1 MWPGSH
7 IARTSQHLRP
17 VCHQAPPRASPSDP
31 VHFSAW
37 PFDAVLLTLVVL
49 VAVAVFALI
58 LPILVWRRLG
68 RLAGVVPRLDA
79 LVSQLTTV
87 QATIAL
93 IDQRVGR
100 LHSQLAE
107 DNAQLREQVG
117 GRLDAFKLALAAT
130 LAEDRVQL
138 LRQLTEQREQLT
150 ASLAEHRTR
159 GAEQSSRAL
168 VTLQDSM
175 RSGFD
180 SLHQQLG
187 AALLRNSTDLGQR
200 VEVLTKVTDERLKE
214 IAGQVDKRLSDG
226 FEKTTATFTDVI
238 KRLALIDEAQKKITA
253 LSIDVVSLQEI
264 LVDKRSRGAFGEV
277 QLAQLVANVMPP
289 QSYALQ
295 HHLGNDRIADCALFL
310 PYPLGTICIDSKFPL
325 EAFRFMTDNS
335 RAEIERK
342 RAEGQFKQDIRKH
355 IKDIAERY
363 IVRDVTA
370 DSAIMFIPAEAVFA
384 EIQAHHPDL
393 VDLAQSHRVWLT
405 SPTTLW
411 AILNTASAVLKDAAT
426 REQVDIIQQHLGHLG
441 DDFQRFRTRMD
452 KLVIH
457 IQQANKDVDEV
468 NISARKITE
477 RFEKIE
483 RVELEAPEAS
493 KPPSRQASPQVTDPE
508 L

>member
-1 MWPGSH
+1 M
-7 IARTSQHLRP
+7 I
-17 VCHQAPPRASPSDP
+17 DP
-31 VHFSAW
+31 VTPASLGL
-37 PFDAVLLTLVVL
+37 DAVPAWLATSTLVSFVVL
-49 VAVAVFALI
+49 V
-58 LPILVWRRLG
+58 LVMMMLWRRVARIASG
-68 RLAGVVPRLDA
+68 DPRLDTI
-79 LVSQLTTV
+79 STQITTGL
-87 QATIAL
+87 ATSEL
-93 IDQRVGR
+93 IDQRLGR
-100 LHSQLAE
+100 LHSQLAG

-117 GRLDAFKLALAAT
+117 TRLDAFKLALSAT
-130 LAEDRVQL
+130 LAEDRAHFVREL
-138 LRQLTEQREQLT
+138 SAQREQLT
-150 ASLAEHRTR
+150 ANLAEHRTR
-159 GAEQSSRAL
+159 VEQQNTRAL
-168 VTLQDSM
+168 ATLQHSM
-175 RSGFD
+175 RTGFD

-187 AALLRNSTDLGQR
+187 EALLRSSTDLGQR
-200 VEVLTKVTDERLKE
+200 VEALTRVTDERLKA

-253 LSIDVVSLQEI
+253 LSSDVVSLQEI

-295 HHLGNDRIADCALFL
+295 HRLGNERIADCALFL
-310 PYPLGTICIDSKFPL
+310 PYPTGTICIDSKFPL
-325 EAFRFMTDNS
+325 ESFRFMTDNT
-335 RAEIERK
+335 RAEVDRK
-342 RAEGQFKQDIRKH
+342 RAEAQFKQDIRKH
-355 IKDIAERY
+355 IKDIAEKY

-393 VDLAQSHRVWLT
+393 VELAQANRVWLT

-426 REQVDIIQQHLGHLG
+426 REQVDIIQQHLGYLA

-452 KLVIH
+452 KLAVH

-483 RVELEAPEAS
+483 RVELEGPDAS
-493 KPPSRQASPQVTDPE
+493 KASARQAVEDGIDPE
-508 L
+508 R

>member
-1 MWPGSH
+1 MNFSN
-7 IARTSQHLRP
+7 LP
-17 VCHQAPPRASPSDP
+17 VDTVGVAL
-31 VHFSAW
+31 
-37 PFDAVLLTLVVL
+37 AVLAAAAVCALVL
-49 VAVAVFALI
+49 Q
-58 LPILVWRRLG
+58 ILVWRRVG
-68 RLAGVVPRLDA
+68 RLQSADVRLDVIA
-79 LVSQLTTV
+79 AQLTAA
-87 QATIAL
+87 QATSEL

-130 LAEDRVQL
+130 LAEDRAHL

-150 ASLAEHRTR
+150 ASLAEHRMR
-159 GAEQSSRAL
+159 GEEQNTRAL
-168 VTLQDSM
+168 ATLQDSM

-295 HHLGNDRIADCALFL
+295 HRLGNDRIADCALFL
-310 PYPLGTICIDSKFPL
+310 PYPIGTICIDAKFPL
-325 EAFRFMTDNS
+325 EAFRFMTDIS
-335 RAEIERK
+335 RAEVERK

-393 VDLAQSHRVWLT
+393 VDLAQSQRVWLT

-441 DDFQRFRTRMD
+441 DDFQRFRMRMD
-452 KLVIH
+452 KLAIH

-468 NISARKITE
+468 NISARKISE

-483 RVELEAPEAS
+483 RVELEGPEAS
-493 KPPSRQASPQVTDPE
+493 NPTSRQASPQVTDSIIVGGSGKCR
-508 L
+508 